1 MSSDPTLYGI
11 QTPQP
16 LESVTVEVDHLPDGR
31 ECYNVRGVAIQ
42 HQGQIWE
49 RMIAILLNGLR
60 ASLAQTATVQAQAE
74 TSRIVQPGFVLPP
87 HSDRG

>member
-1 MSSDPTLYGI
+1 MTQPQLLQDPM
-11 QTPQP
+11 P

-31 ECYNVRGVAIQ
+31 ECYNVKGSAIQ

-60 ASLAQTATVQAQAE
+60 AALAQTVQPQAE
-74 TSRIVQPGFVLPP
+74 ASRLVQPTFLLPP
-87 HSDRG
+87 ASDRP